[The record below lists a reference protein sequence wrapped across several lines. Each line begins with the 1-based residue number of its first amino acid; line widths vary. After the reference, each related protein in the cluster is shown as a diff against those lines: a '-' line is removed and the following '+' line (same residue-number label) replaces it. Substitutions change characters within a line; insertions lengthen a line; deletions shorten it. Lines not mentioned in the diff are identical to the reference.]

1 MNGMQNMFG
10 QQYAGLASPT
20 GNGFSQ
26 DDSLGS
32 MDPNMMSHG
41 QTQTIDQMINQNN
54 QEMMRRRQTYNPNRH
69 QEPLRDHA
77 RRASMLE
84 FSSNGNGEL
93 ADFQFDP
100 NPQHAVLSD
109 HVANMN
115 LMYPQKP
122 LDPRKVRSRENLSV
136 DTGFSPMHS
145 FNSPMSAYPASMIPN
160 TAMSLDVSP
169 NFLPQNMD
177 YGQDYDMAGTN
188 SAQVNMTP
196 NAIQQQSQEH
206 QHQQQQRRASHSQ
219 HQQRQ
224 QEAIYMTSPTTANFP
239 TDFQSASHDPGVGNI
254 SPASN
259 QVPRP
264 PQSNTSNTS
273 SPHKYMGKLQSH
285 IRRTPMMPS
294 PLSLSAQQSMNSNGQ
309 TSPTHA
315 SSATNAAIQSTANP
329 QQSGSR
335 RASME
340 MQSPYM
346 NQQNNDMQP
355 DMNSQNPILPQ
366 APKSRWSNA
375 YSTTGFDMLAV
386 LMRVATRPN
395 PQINIGPVD
404 LACAFVVCDIQKHD
418 LPIIYCS
425 DMFERLTGY
434 SRHEILGRNCRFLQA
449 PDGKVQSGIKR
460 KYVDDKSILYLK
472 NQINRRAEAQLS
484 LINYRKGGQPFM
496 NLLTMI
502 PITWDTEEFKYFVGF
517 QVDLVEQPNS
527 VSAKNPGKH
536 YIFVDVRQ
544 FTDLRRWHIRD

>member
-1 MNGMQNMFG
+1 MNGMQDMFG
-10 QQYAGLASPT
+10 QQYAGLGSHS
-20 GNGFSQ
+20 GNGYPQ
-26 DDSLGS
+26 DDTLGS
-32 MDPNMMSHG
+32 IDSNMIPSSHA
-41 QTQTIDQMINQNN
+41 QTIDQMINQNN
-54 QEMMRRRQTYNPNRH
+54 QEMMRRRQTYNPGR
-69 QEPLRDHA
+69 QQDPLRDHA
-77 RRASMLE
+77 RRSSMLE
-84 FSSNGNGEL
+84 FSSNAGGEL

-100 NPQHAVLSD
+100 NPQHSVLSD

-122 LDPRKVRSRENLSV
+122 LDPRKVRSREDLSL
-136 DTGFSPMHS
+136 DTSFSPMHN
-145 FNSPMSAYPASMIPN
+145 FNTPLSAYPASMIPN
-160 TAMSLDVSP
+160 SAMSMDVSP
-169 NFLPQNMD
+169 NFLSQNMD
-177 YGQDYDMAGTN
+177 YTQDYDMAGSN
-188 SAQVNMTP
+188 SGQVGMAP
-196 NAIQQQSQEH
+196 NAIQQQ
-206 QHQQQQRRASHSQ
+206 
-219 HQQRQ
+219 QQRQ
-224 QEAIYMTSPTTANFP
+224 QSQQRQQNQQNQQAQSQMQHHQRDAMYMTSPVATNFP
-239 TDFQSASHDPGVGNI
+239 PDFQSASHDPGGGNM
-254 SPASN
+254 SPAGNQMSRGSHSTPSN
-259 QVPRP
+259 A
-264 PQSNTSNTS
+264 S
-273 SPHKYMGKLQSH
+273 SPHKYMGKLQNN

-294 PLSLSAQQSMNSNGQ
+294 PLSMSAQNALNSNGQ
-309 TSPTHA
+309 MSPTQA
-315 SSATNAAIQSTANP
+315 SSAANAALQSAATP
-329 QQSGSR
+329 QQSRSR
-335 RASME
+335 RASMD

-346 NQQNNDMQP
+346 NQQNNEMQT
-355 DMNSQNPILPQ
+355 DVNTQNPVLPQ
-366 APKSRWSNA
+366 IPKSRWSNA

-527 VSAKNPGKH
+527 VSAKNPGKPR
-536 YIFVDVRQ
+536 IDVNMQ
-544 FTDLRRWHIRD
+544 QSY

>member
-1 MNGMQNMFG
+1 
-10 QQYAGLASPT
+10 
-20 GNGFSQ
+20 
-26 DDSLGS
+26 
-32 MDPNMMSHG
+32 
-41 QTQTIDQMINQNN
+41 
-54 QEMMRRRQTYNPNRH
+54 
-69 QEPLRDHA
+69 
-77 RRASMLE
+77 
-84 FSSNGNGEL
+84 
-93 ADFQFDP
+93 
-100 NPQHAVLSD
+100 
-109 HVANMN
+109 
-115 LMYPQKP
+115 
-122 LDPRKVRSRENLSV
+122 
-136 DTGFSPMHS
+136 
-145 FNSPMSAYPASMIPN
+145 
-160 TAMSLDVSP
+160 
-169 NFLPQNMD
+169 
-177 YGQDYDMAGTN
+177 
-188 SAQVNMTP
+188 
-196 NAIQQQSQEH
+196 
-206 QHQQQQRRASHSQ
+206 
-219 HQQRQ
+219 
-224 QEAIYMTSPTTANFP
+224 MTSPMAANFP
-239 TDFQSASHDPGVGNI
+239 TDFQSVSHDPGGGNI

-259 QVPRP
+259 QMSRAS
-264 PQSNTSNTS
+264 QSNASNNS

-294 PLSLSAQQSMNSNGQ
+294 PLSLSAQNSMNSNGQ
-309 TSPTHA
+309 PSPTHA
-315 SSATNAAIQSTANP
+315 SSAANATLQSTATP
-329 QQSGSR
+329 QQSRSR
-335 RASME
+335 RASMDV
-340 MQSPYM
+340 QSPYV
-346 NQQNNDMQP
+346 NQQNNEMQT
-355 DMNSQNPILPQ
+355 DMNPQNPVLPQ
-366 APKSRWSNA
+366 IPKSRWSNA

-536 YIFVDVRQ
+536 LPHAVRWRL
-544 FTDLRRWHIRD
+544 TNLNRWNIRNQLQ